1 MEVIFFLTSNP
12 MFQEVAKLVYWEKDQ
27 IINCPENGQ
36 YVYAIDE
43 GSVMQYAQKNTSWGK
58 GMVFGFTREPTII
71 HSLCK
76 TVAWKIPLIYVEES
90 LKNVNEV
97 SVESLIEIESNFLT
111 GYKNEDSIQWFIKRI
126 PERIRTTTWKIEKET
141 VRRDITKFMSNET
154 WSDQLNDLKGRHII
168 QELGYYLEVDLL
180 QFHDYLR
187 QLNYNSLVQKNS

>member
-58 GMVFGFTREPTII
+58 GMVFGFTRESTII
-71 HSLCK
+71 RPLCK

-90 LKNVNEV
+90 LKKVTEI
-97 SVESLIEIESNFLT
+97 SIESLMEIESNFLT
-111 GYKNEDSIQWFIKRI
+111 GYKKEDCIQWFIKRI

-187 QLNYNSLVQKNS
+187 QLNYNLLAQKNS